1 MRVSLCVDELGGML
15 FNRRRVSRDREVI
28 ADICRD
34 AENCTLYV
42 SEYSAPLFEDAQI
55 KPTVSSDFLSI
66 AEENDLCFVE
76 SEALAPYLSG
86 ITVLTVYKWNRR
98 YPSDVKLD
106 IDPERSGFKLFSVS
120 EFAGYSHDKI
130 TKEVYVK

>member
-1 MRVSLCVDELGGML
+1 MRVSLCVDELGGMM
-15 FNRRRVSRDREVI
+15 FNHRRVSRDREVI

-34 AENCTLYV
+34 AESRTLYS

-55 KPTVSSDFLSI
+55 QPAVSSDFLNI
-66 AEENDLCFVE
+66 ARKDDLCFVE
-76 SEALAPYLSG
+76 GEALAPYLSR

-98 YPSDVKLD
+98 YPSDVRLD
-106 IDPERSGFKLFSVS
+106 IDPEKSGFRLLSVS
-120 EFAGYSHDKI
+120 EFAGYSHEKI

>member
-1 MRVSLCVDELGGML
+1 MRVSLCVDELGGMM

-28 ADICRD
+28 ADVCRD
-34 AENCTLYV
+34 AENGKLYS

-55 KPTVSSDFLSI
+55 QPTVSSDFLDI
-66 AEENDLCFVE
+66 AKKDDLCFVE
-76 SEALAPYLSG
+76 SEALAPYLSK

-106 IDPERSGFKLFSVS
+106 IAPERSGFKLLSVS
-120 EFAGYSHDKI
+120 EFAGYSHEKI

>member
-1 MRVSLCVDELGGML
+1 MRVSVCVDELGGMM

-42 SEYSAPLFEDAQI
+42 SEYSAPLFEDARIQ
-55 KPTVSSDFLSI
+55 PTVSSDFLNI
-66 AEENDLCFVE
+66 ARKGDICFVE
-76 SEALAPYLSG
+76 SEALMPYLSKM
-86 ITVLTVYKWNRR
+86 TVLTVYKWNRR

-106 IDPERSGFKLFSVS
+106 IDPVKSGFKLLSVN
-120 EFAGYSHDKI
+120 EFAGYSHEKI

>member
-1 MRVSLCVDELGGML
+1 MRVSLCVDELGGMM

-120 EFAGYSHDKI
+120 EFAGYSHEKI